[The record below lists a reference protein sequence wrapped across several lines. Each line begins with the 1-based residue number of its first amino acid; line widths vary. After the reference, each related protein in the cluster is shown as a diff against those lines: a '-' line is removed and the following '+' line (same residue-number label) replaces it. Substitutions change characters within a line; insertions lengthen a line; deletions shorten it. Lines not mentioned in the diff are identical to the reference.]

1 MVEFDLA
8 NEHQCSTIG
17 RYCYCNGQINS
28 QIKKFVTTCNIILKI
43 HEKYFRQDSCY
54 QLNCLCFD
62 HSHALTY
69 TDLASKL
76 PSIAFSCFTP
86 VELYSV
92 LSDQE

>member
-17 RYCYCNGQINS
+17 RYCYCIEQINN

-62 HSHALTY
+62 HILTLPASSQAL
-69 TDLASKL
+69 LFPAL
-76 PSIAFSCFTP
+76 
-86 VELYSV
+86 L
-92 LSDQE
+92 L